1 MNIPKVMGIIIVII
15 LGILIGF
22 ILGILCIKRKKNDN
36 FTVVEENVD
45 KIITIQEN
53 SLLSKIDKKEEVVQ
67 NIWGC
72 SELGKEMK
80 LC

>member
-1 MNIPKVMGIIIVII
+1 MNIPKGVAIV
-15 LGILIGF
+15 LGILVILSIILISNKNEGF
-22 ILGILCIKRKKNDN
+22 S
-36 FTVVEENVD
+36 VVEDDTE

-53 SLLSKIDKKEEVVQ
+53 SLLDKINQKEEVVK

-72 SELGKEMK
+72 SDFGKELK

>member
-1 MNIPKVMGIIIVII
+1 MNIPKGVAIA
-15 LGILIGF
+15 LGILVILSIILISNKNEGF
-22 ILGILCIKRKKNDN
+22 S
-36 FTVVEENVD
+36 VVEDDTE

-53 SLLSKIDKKEEVVQ
+53 SLLDKINQKEEVVK

-72 SELGKEMK
+72 SDFGKELK

>member
-1 MNIPKVMGIIIVII
+1 MNIPKGVAIT
-15 LGILIGF
+15 LGILVILSIILISNKNEGF
-22 ILGILCIKRKKNDN
+22 S
-36 FTVVEENVD
+36 VVEDDTD

-53 SLLSKIDKKEEVVQ
+53 SFLNKINQKEEVVK

-72 SELGKEMK
+72 SDFGKELK

>member
-1 MNIPKVMGIIIVII
+1 MNIPKGVAIV
-15 LGILIGF
+15 LGILI
-22 ILGILCIKRKKNDN
+22 ILLIILFFNKKEK
-36 FTVVEENVD
+36 FTVVENDVD
-45 KIITIQEN
+45 KIISIQDG
-53 SLLSKIDKKEEVVQ
+53 SLLSKINQKDKIVK